1 MSKASDNS
9 KNQISKFRDIIV
21 ILEQSKKNRV
31 IFLSSLI
38 LIGLGIR
45 LFYFPYDVPLFN
57 DAQGYFWYAIEI
69 NILNNLPYT
78 DIIQYSNG
86 QTGHTITNNGW
97 PIFLSLAFKLIDSDN
112 FLDYHNLQRM
122 LSVIFSIA
130 TIIPVYLLCNRFF
143 KKSYSLLASSLF
155 ILEPRLIQNSI
166 LGTSE
171 SFYIFLFASS
181 LVLFLSNNLRMIYL
195 SFVVLALFS
204 IVRYEGI
211 LMIIPFSVIFFVRY
225 RKQKKILIKYVIC
238 ILIFIMILIP
248 VAYVKNETMGHD
260 GFFSHV
266 SAGPQY
272 YQTTI
277 EDNTSTITNFFYS
290 GSINLIKYLGWVQ
303 IPIFI
308 IFIPI
313 GIFYLF
319 TKMDYKKS
327 MVVLTILT
335 MLIPAFYAYSREFFD
350 TKYLYVL
357 YPIFCI
363 IAGYTIN
370 FFFEKN
376 VKRNLI
382 FGLIIVGIFFGSITF
397 LEWKT
402 IDQDHYRET
411 FLILQEIYE
420 KPIKVNG
427 DFGTYGGEFTFFHW
441 ALVENAEEFPILKK
455 ELPTSNIEYAKQIS
469 LLRLDSIKDIESFDG
484 SRDYYTKTED
494 LRDYFEILEEQNVS
508 HLLLDKNNNVRLT
521 SDELRPILRD
531 MFENES
537 DYPYLTKEYD
547 SRDRGFNY
555 HVKLFKIDYELY
567 KKFQE

>member
-1 MSKASDNS
+1 MSKVSDNS
-9 KNQISKFRDIIV
+9 KNQISKFKDIIT
-21 ILEQSKKNRV
+21 ILDQSKKNRI
-31 IFLSSLI
+31 IFLSFLI
-38 LIGLGIR
+38 LIGLSIR
-45 LFYFPYDVPLFN
+45 LFYFPFDVPLLN

-78 DIIQYSNG
+78 DIIQYPNG

-97 PIFLSLAFKLIDSDN
+97 PIFLSLAFRLIDSDN

-122 LSVIFSIA
+122 LSVIFSISA
-130 TIIPVYLLCNRFF
+130 IIPVYLLCNRFF

-181 LVLFLSNNLRMIYL
+181 LFLFLSNNLRVIY
-195 SFVVLALFS
+195 SGFAVLALFS
-204 IVRYEGI
+204 IVRYEGM

-225 RKQKKILIKYVIC
+225 RKQKKILIRYVIC
-238 ILIFIMILIP
+238 ILILIMILIP
-248 VAYVKNETMGHD
+248 VAYLKNETMGHD
-260 GFFSHV
+260 GFVSHV

-277 EDNTSTITNFFYS
+277 NDNTSTINSLFYS

-327 MVVLTILT
+327 MIVLTILT
-335 MLIPAFYAYSREFFD
+335 MLVPAFYAYSREFFD

-382 FGLIIVGIFFGSITF
+382 FGLILIGIVFGSVTF

-402 IDQDHYRET
+402 IDQEHYRET

-420 KPIKVNG
+420 KPIKING
-427 DFGTYGGEFTFFHW
+427 DFGTHGGEFTFFHW
-441 ALVENAEEFPILKK
+441 VLVENAKEFPILKK
-455 ELPTSNIEYAKQIS
+455 ELPISNIEYAKQIS
-469 LLRLDSIKDIESFDG
+469 LLRLDSMKDIDNFDES
-484 SRDYYTKTED
+484 RNYYTKTKN
-494 LRDYFEILEEQNVS
+494 LKDYLEILEEQKVS

-521 SDELRPILRD
+521 SDELRIILQD
-531 MFENES
+531 IFKNES
-537 DYPYLTKEYD
+537 DYPYLVKEYD
-547 SRDRGFNY
+547 SKDKGFNY
-555 HVKLFKIDYELY
+555 HIKLFKIDYELY
-567 KKFQE
+567 KEFQK